1 MNELSIFEDFDKKD
15 IVDSEPIIDFDLDGI
30 DEESSKDA
38 ADLVQNLSKF
48 YYNEEFMAANPT
60 FKKRVD
66 ADLESLRILIKMRKA
81 DEVAH
86 DNLLR
91 AIAGNSSNASLYRS
105 LTEMQ
110 KTIISIT
117 TKIGEIVTGLN
128 NLMKGFQLEI
138 NFQEESNAGEESQ
151 SSSKDTHRGSKE
163 FINMMNKEEQ
173 VVVSSENLFEDEEI
187 EKEEL

>member
-1 MNELSIFEDFDKKD
+1 MDMNSMNELFSDDFKD
-15 IVDSEPIIDFDLDGI
+15 NIDTESVVDFNLDGI
-30 DEESSKDA
+30 DKESEFEA
-38 ADLVQNLSKF
+38 TELIHNLSKF
-48 YYNEEFMAANPT
+48 YYNEEFMSANPT

-66 ADLESLRILIKMRKA
+66 SDLESLRILIKMRKA

-86 DNLLR
+86 DNLLK

-117 TKIGEIVTGLN
+117 TKMGEIITGLN

-138 NFQEESNAGEESQ
+138 NFQEESNEEIT
-151 SSSKDTHRGSKE
+151 SSKDTHRGSKE
-163 FINMMNKEEQ
+163 FINMMNTQ
-173 VVVSSENLFEDEEI
+173 NTQDLFTDEEN
-187 EKEEL
+187 EAEEER

>member
-1 MNELSIFEDFDKKD
+1 
-15 IVDSEPIIDFDLDGI
+15 
-30 DEESSKDA
+30 
-38 ADLVQNLSKF
+38 
-48 YYNEEFMAANPT
+48 MAANPT

-86 DNLLR
+86 DNLLK

-117 TKIGEIVTGLN
+117 TKMGEIVTGLN
-128 NLMKGFQLEI
+128 NLMKEFQLEI
-138 NFQEESNAGEESQ
+138 NFQEESTPDTDTI
-151 SSSKDTHRGSKE
+151 SSSQDTYRGSKD
-163 FINMMNKEEQ
+163 FINKMNEECQ
-173 VVVSSENLFEDEEI
+173 NLFIDDEDET